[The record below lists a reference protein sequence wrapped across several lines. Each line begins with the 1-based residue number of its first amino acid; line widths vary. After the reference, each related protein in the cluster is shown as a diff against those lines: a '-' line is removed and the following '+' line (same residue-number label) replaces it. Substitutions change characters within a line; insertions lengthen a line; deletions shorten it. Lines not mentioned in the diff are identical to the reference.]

1 MAAEAAAKT
10 TTIIDIYDGCLD
22 EGIRT
27 VDVRPGQVAA
37 LAP

>member
-10 TTIIDIYDGCLD
+10 TFIDIYDGCLD

-27 VDVRPGQVAA
+27 VDVRPGQIAA